1 MSATKSKG
9 LRAFQ
14 TLVAALAAGG
24 SKVGAGCALAL
35 SSAAPVDWRNPP
47 KRAYLGR
54 STIGIPS
61 IGIGMAL

>member
-1 MSATKSKG
+1 M
-9 LRAFQ
+9 
-14 TLVAALAAGG
+14 
-24 SKVGAGCALAL
+24 GAGCALAL